1 MRFNKLLLLY
11 KHSLPKIFTE
21 ISSSF
26 LLDALTN
33 LPTDDYVVFLRQT
46 KLDVVL
52 KSDNSNEER

>member
-1 MRFNKLLLLY
+1 MRFNKFLPPY

-21 ISSSF
+21 ISSLF
-26 LLDALTN
+26 LLDTLTN